1 MIFFLN
7 IDQNIL
13 GVWNLFTFLFANW
26 LIPINLRLDCAA
38 EYKEKV
44 RDTDDE
50 MSMSEEDNEFKADEY
65 KNWT

>member
-1 MIFFLN
+1 ME
-7 IDQNIL
+7 
-13 GVWNLFTFLFANW
+13 LFTFLFANW